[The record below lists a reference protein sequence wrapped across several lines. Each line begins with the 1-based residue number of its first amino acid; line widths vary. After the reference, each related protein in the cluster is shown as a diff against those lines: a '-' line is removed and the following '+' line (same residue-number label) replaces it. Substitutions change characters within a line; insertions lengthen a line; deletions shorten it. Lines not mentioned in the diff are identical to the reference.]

1 METAEIIAIGSEL
14 LTPHRVDSNSL
25 YLTRQLNSIGIEVDL
40 KVVAGDQETRLEQ
53 VVRSAVER
61 SPLVIATGGL
71 GPTEDDITRKVF
83 ARVLQR
89 QMVLQHDILQPLH
102 IISAGTRKPFPVL
115 EEVPGIVRPARRV

>member
-40 KVVAGDQETRLEQ
+40 KVVAGDHESRLEQ

-61 SPLVIATGGL
+61 S
-71 GPTEDDITRKVF
+71 RW
-83 ARVLQR
+83 
-89 QMVLQHDILQPLH
+89 
-102 IISAGTRKPFPVL
+102 
-115 EEVPGIVRPARRV
+115 